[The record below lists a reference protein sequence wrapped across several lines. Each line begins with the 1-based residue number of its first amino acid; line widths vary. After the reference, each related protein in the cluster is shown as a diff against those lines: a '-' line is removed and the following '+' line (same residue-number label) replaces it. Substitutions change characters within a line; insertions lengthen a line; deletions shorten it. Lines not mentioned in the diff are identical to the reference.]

1 MATDDPVAA
10 AEIELRSAID
20 QVSSEIEANA
30 AEIGLRSM
38 ATIDQVRAA
47 EEKASE
53 IEANAAIAYYAPGAG
68 GVGAPGDA

>member
-10 AEIELRSAID
+10 AEIG
-20 QVSSEIEANA
+20 Q
-30 AEIGLRSM
+30 RSM

-47 EEKASE
+47 EARASE
-53 IEANAAIAYYAPGAG
+53 IEANNAIAYYAAGAG